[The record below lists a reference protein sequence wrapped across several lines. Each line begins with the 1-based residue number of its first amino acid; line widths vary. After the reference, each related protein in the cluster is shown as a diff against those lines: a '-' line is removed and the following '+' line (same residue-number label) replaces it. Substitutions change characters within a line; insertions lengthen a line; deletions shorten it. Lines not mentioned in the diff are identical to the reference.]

1 MITAMNT
8 FTDIFVILGLIALT
22 AVLVQLVRGAVRGD
36 GYGRRPAPRSHHDDF
51 FTVGRPHAL

>member
-22 AVLVQLVRGAVRGD
+22 ALLVQLVAGAVRGD
-36 GYGRRPAPRSHHDDF
+36 GYGRRPAPRSHHEDLF
-51 FTVGRPHAL
+51 NAGRPQVL

>member
-1 MITAMNT
+1 MNT

-36 GYGRRPAPRSHHDDF
+36 GYGRRPAPRSHHDDYF
-51 FTVGRPHAL
+51 AAGHPAV